1 MDIFNAVIGSLLGWF
16 YASLAFLPPSAPLI
30 ILSILGGA
38 GMLWVFKRTSN
49 PARIRTVK
57 RLVQAHLLEMR
68 LFRDEP
74 GVVWQ
79 AQKSLLTSNARYMGL
94 MLQPAI
100 WVAVPLTL
108 LFFHLEAFEGRA
120 PLPLNRDAIVTMGM
134 KTPIDG
140 TAAAPVMTA
149 PTGIVSVTPPV
160 RVLGQ
165 KQISWRIRPVAAV
178 SGALHFTVAGETLEK
193 KIETGPSARWIP
205 GPRPSSILE
214 SIWHPDE
221 PHIQSSAVD
230 WIDVRY
236 PDTNLAIFGIQL
248 HWILWFTIISMVF
261 ALLFRKRFG
270 VVL

>member
-16 YASLAFLPPSAPLI
+16 YAGLAFLPPSAPLV
-30 ILSILGGA
+30 ILSVLGGA

-108 LFFHLEAFEGRA
+108 LFFHLEGFEGRA
-120 PLPLNRDAIVTMGM
+120 PLPLDRDAIVTMGM
-134 KTPIDG
+134 KAPVDTS
-140 TAAAPVMTA
+140 AAAPVMTA
-149 PTGIVSVTPPV
+149 PAGIVASTPPV
-160 RVLGQ
+160 RVLGE
-165 KQISWRIRPVAAV
+165 KQISWRIRPTAAV
-178 SGALHFTVAGETLEK
+178 SGSLRFAIGGETLEK
-193 KIETGPSARWIP
+193 RIETGPSARFVP
-205 GPRPSSILE
+205 GLRTSSILQ

-221 PHIQSSAVD
+221 QRIQSSAVD

-236 PDTNLAIFGIQL
+236 PDTNVAIFGIQL

-261 ALLFRKRFG
+261 ALVFRKRFG

>member
-1 MDIFNAVIGSLLGWF
+1 MIISLLG
-16 YASLAFLPPSAPLI
+16 
-30 ILSILGGA
+30 GV

-49 PARIRTVK
+49 PARISKVK

-79 AQKSLLTSNARYMGL
+79 AQKSLLTSNAKYMGL

-100 WVAVPLTL
+100 WIAIPLTL
-108 LFFHLEAFEGRA
+108 LFFHMEAFHGRE

-134 KTPIDG
+134 RAPIDAS
-140 TAAAPVMTA
+140 AAVPVMTA
-149 PTGIVSVTPPV
+149 PAGIVAVTPPV
-160 RVLGQ
+160 RVLGDR
-165 KQISWRIRPVAAV
+165 QISWRIRPVAPV
-178 SGALHFTVAGETLEK
+178 SGSLRFAVGGETIEK
-193 KIETGPSARWIP
+193 KIETGPGARFVP
-205 GPRPSSILE
+205 GLRPSSLLDA
-214 SIWHPDE
+214 IWHPDE
-221 PHIQSSAVD
+221 PRIQSAAVD

-236 PDTNLAIFGIQL
+236 PDANVAIFGIQL
-248 HWILWFTIISMVF
+248 HWLIWFTIISMIF

>member
-1 MDIFNAVIGSLLGWF
+1 MDIFNSVIGSLLRGF
-16 YASLAFLPPSAPLI
+16 YSALAFLPPSAPLV

-79 AQKSLLTSNARYMGL
+79 AQKALLTSNARYMGL
-94 MLQPAI
+94 MLQPAV
-100 WVAVPLTL
+100 WVAIPLTL
-108 LFFHLEAFEGRA
+108 LFFHLEAFHGRA
-120 PLPLNRDAIVTMGM
+120 PLPLDRDAIVTMGM
-134 KTPIDG
+134 KTPIDPS
-140 TAAAPVMTA
+140 TAAPLMTA
-149 PTGIVSVTPPV
+149 PSGIDAVTPPV
-160 RVLGQ
+160 RVIGE
-165 KQISWRIRPVAAV
+165 KQISWRIRPLAPV
-178 SGALHFTVAGETLEK
+178 SGTLRFAVGGETLEK
-193 KIETGPSARWIP
+193 RIETGTGARFIA
-205 GPRPSSILE
+205 GLRPSSMLE
-214 SIWHPDE
+214 SVWHPDE
-221 PHIQSSAVD
+221 PRILSSTVD

-236 PDTNLAIFGIQL
+236 PDTNLAIFGIEL
-248 HWILWFTIISMVF
+248 HWILWFTIISMLF